1 MKKLSLFALSAL
13 FAGTFAIAADMG
25 AAKDDMG
32 VKNGISASMDG
43 VKNDMGSVKQKKS
56 ARRNMPNEFKDGR
69 DRDRS
74 RDRM

>member
-25 AAKDDMG
+25 AAKDMG
-32 VKNGISASMDG
+32 VKNEISASMDG

>member
-1 MKKLSLFALSAL
+1 
-13 FAGTFAIAADMG
+13 MG

-32 VKNGISASMDG
+32 VKNEISASMDG

-56 ARRNMPNEFKDGR
+56 ARRDMPNEFKDGR